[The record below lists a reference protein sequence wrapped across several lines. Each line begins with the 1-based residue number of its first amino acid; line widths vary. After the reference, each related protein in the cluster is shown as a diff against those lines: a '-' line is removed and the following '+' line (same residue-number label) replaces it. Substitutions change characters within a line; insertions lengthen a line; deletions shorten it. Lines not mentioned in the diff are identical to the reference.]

1 MRGGK
6 KGLQQKP
13 WGSVVMILLPDAW
26 DFVEHWC
33 DPPENLPRCRFQGD
47 VFKGLRLARGI
58 TQAQAASWFG
68 VSRRTICDW
77 ELGRFVPGRCHLKR
91 ICVKFACPY
100 WCLVAAVADET
111 YHRQRDGTDGVR
123 GARAE
128 RAKTGF
134 DWALMYPYKCVK
146 RKRYSYFEFLQWH
159 SNFAIWIWRVGVN
172 SGGL

>member
-1 MRGGK
+1 
-6 KGLQQKP
+6 
-13 WGSVVMILLPDAW
+13 MILLPDAW

-33 DPPENLPRCRFQGD
+33 DPPEDYGMRVTFQGD

-100 WCLVAAVADET
+100 WCLVVPWRMKPIT
-111 YHRQRDGTDGVR
+111 HREMEQMKKEVRD
-123 GARAE
+123 AE
-128 RAKTGF
+128 G
-134 DWALMYPYKCVK
+134 
-146 RKRYSYFEFLQWH
+146 
-159 SNFAIWIWRVGVN
+159 
-172 SGGL
+172 